1 MDPCN
6 LAEPAQHIYRLGDL
20 NTVSLRTWKLEGPTK
35 RSEQPWKP
43 IRWAGQGSLLGEEG
57 PAANA
62 VQSPGAGIWKCGS
75 PITSNPD
82 CFRIPLSK
90 TDSPLHTCQTTTSTG
105 GDFAHS
111 SRYPHLPPE
120 APSHQQVHTAPWAES
135 GGNAHSPDG
144 HLATTRLIHHS
155 TRFPYSSSCARNL
168 LFIDQEAGRGGLC
181 ERARAR
187 NIRKEI

>member
-90 TDSPLHTCQTTTSTG
+90 TDSERT
-105 GDFAHS
+105 A
-111 SRYPHLPPE
+111 LPKWNRL
-120 APSHQQVHTAPWAES
+120 APSYLPT
-135 GGNAHSPDG
+135 
-144 HLATTRLIHHS
+144 
-155 TRFPYSSSCARNL
+155 F
-168 LFIDQEAGRGGLC
+168 
-181 ERARAR
+181 ARALR
-187 NIRKEI
+187 TKPDDKRGNLPKTAATAGDRCGLQQNGSKCLDLDSFG